1 MKSLTPAE
9 KHLQMDEIQEDFF
22 SLYNTIQN
30 NADTYGAVDD
40 DISEALAFA
49 RK

>member
-9 KHLQMDEIQEDFF
+9 IQLQMNEIQEDFF
-22 SLYNTIQN
+22 SLYDTIQK